1 MSGHVFLVMWDC
13 YGLETC
19 IDVTQHLQ
27 DRTWAT
33 LTNSKP
39 KEIPNVNHLILRAKF
54 NTQRHY
60 EIYTVTAQSGITAE
74 EIKIMFEASP
84 QIAADTIRNLG
95 QVIYSDR
102 ADKKNVV
109 IV

>member
-1 MSGHVFLVMWDC
+1 MSDHVFLVMWDC

-74 EIKIMFEASP
+74 IIIEMFEASP
-84 QIAADTIRNLG
+84 QHAADTIRKLG
-95 QVIYSDR
+95 KAIYSDR
-102 ADKKNVV
+102 ASSKVV
-109 IV
+109 IT